1 MNKWNREKKPFL
13 VLYLF
18 LVVLNAPLIF
28 LRLTNQYDGLW
39 NQDDYMA
46 GAWELSN
53 GRWFWPYL
61 DHARFGI
68 SLDPLPNLLAA
79 AGFVGM
85 VLLLARAMRLS
96 WNKRTYLASMLFLAS
111 TGITCQLSFS
121 CNLRRASA
129 TDALTSGRLADQNGR
144 PPDNPNSVLQLDH

>member
-1 MNKWNREKKPFL
+1 MNAIKHVIEQAMNKWNREKKPFL

-18 LVVLNAPLIF
+18 LVALNAPLIF

-85 VLLLARAMRLS
+85 VLLLARAMRSEIWNSINPYSGSCDSGHDGLLS
-96 WNKRTYLASMLFLAS
+96 
-111 TGITCQLSFS
+111 GITWTFLSDSTFL
-121 CNLRRASA
+121 CDEKVDR
-129 TDALTSGRLADQNGR
+129 GR
-144 PPDNPNSVLQLDH
+144 

>member
-1 MNKWNREKKPFL
+1 MNVQSKLKESIRSKQKPFL
-13 VLYLF
+13 LLYIYAL
-18 LVVLNAPLIF
+18 LLYSPLIF

-85 VLLLARAMRLS
+85 VLLLARVMRLS
-96 WNKRTYLASMLFLAS
+96 
-111 TGITCQLSFS
+111 
-121 CNLRRASA
+121 
-129 TDALTSGRLADQNGR
+129 
-144 PPDNPNSVLQLDH
+144 